1 VINCELLDFD
11 TLCKSD
17 HRGIFFDLATKGV
30 FGTPPEHLPPAQ
42 FRKLKLDDPQ
52 ISDAYRRALHKQF
65 EHHNVYHRLNDI
77 STLIESAE
85 WNIEDEAKYEGLD
98 RDIGLAMEHA
108 QKVCSTRKLHTIA
121 WSK

>member
-1 VINCELLDFD
+1 MNII
-11 TLCKSD
+11 K
-17 HRGIFFDLATKGV
+17 
-30 FGTPPEHLPPAQ
+30 
-42 FRKLKLDDPQ
+42 
-52 ISDAYRRALHKQF
+52 
-65 EHHNVYHRLNDI
+65 HHNVYHRLNDI

-108 QKVCSTRKLHTIA
+108 QKVCSTRKLNTIA